1 MGRFIPLDFVLWVIL
16 ARVMGVAFVIH
27 VFGVHSHNSAG
38 DPAGFRI
45 PTYVIS
51 NFEYPCHSGFR
62 AKLHPISHRSA
73 LILPIC
79 PVRNIDCETIAGRR
93 LRYFETVICAVMLG

>member
-1 MGRFIPLDFVLWVIL
+1 MICLIALDFVLRIIS
-16 ARVMGVAFVIH
+16 ARVMCVALVAY
-27 VFGVHSHNSAG
+27 VFGMNPY
-38 DPAGFRI
+38 DPPADTAGFRI

-79 PVRNIDCETIAGRR
+79 PVRNIDCQVIAARW
-93 LRYFETVICAVMLG
+93 LRYLETAICAVMLG